1 MAEHKAYWIR
11 NQYWIMN
18 QKGLREGRGKN
29 LQVAEH
35 KDPVRSL
42 GHRRAARGEPAS
54 AAPSNLARTAAA

>member
-1 MAEHKAYWIR
+1 MTLSNIFREYKSMAEHKAYWIR

-35 KDPVRSL
+35 KDPVRS
-42 GHRRAARGEPAS
+42 
-54 AAPSNLARTAAA
+54 